1 MDYQFKKILIGFDNS
16 ASSIMAMEK
25 AMEVCKAFNAELYV
39 VNVKD
44 PKNSD
49 TDHKSIIEEQAT
61 KNNIRINFLE
71 RKGNVSKEIHA
82 AEKDINAD
90 LIFMGAHGLN
100 GFQPYW
106 IGSNAMRVVGSSQ
119 CPVITVQADS
129 AKTSFSEI
137 ILPLDNSIETRQ
149 KVPYALVL
157 AKAFN
162 STVHVLS
169 VSKDT
174 TEETKNRIVIYGKQT
189 CEYLEKQNIRYT
201 FELIQGKSIAAT
213 CIDFAVKKNA
223 GLIMMMTETES
234 DSWFMGT
241 VAQQLINHSP
251 VPVLSIHSRDLFLAG
266 ESGY

>member
-1 MDYQFKKILIGFDNS
+1 MNYQFKKILIGFDNS
-16 ASSIMAMEK
+16 ASSLMAMEK
-25 AMEVCKAFNAELYV
+25 ALEVCKAFGAELYV

-44 PKNSD
+44 PKHGD
-49 TDHKSIIEEQAT
+49 TDYKKIIENQAT
-61 KNNIRINFLE
+61 ANNIIINFLE

-82 AEKDINAD
+82 AEKEINAD

-106 IGSNAMRVVGSSQ
+106 IGSNAMRVVGSSS

-129 AKTSFSEI
+129 AKTNFSEI
-137 ILPLDNSIETRQ
+137 ILPLDNSAETRQ
-149 KVPYALVL
+149 KVPYAVVL

-162 STVHVLS
+162 SVIHVLS
-169 VSKDT
+169 LSRDT
-174 TEETKNRIVIYGKQT
+174 TEETKNRISIYGKQT
-189 CEYLEKQNIRYT
+189 CEYLEKYGIKYT
-201 FELIQGKSIAAT
+201 FELLQGKSVAAT
-213 CIDFAVKKNA
+213 CIDYAVKQNA

-251 VPVLSIHSRDLFLAG
+251 VPVLSIHSRDLYLTG